1 MSEPSMTAAPPA
13 APPAVTVEIGTDHVA
28 LVTINRPE
36 ARNAVN
42 GAVAA
47 GLEAAIDQTEANPD
61 IWAVIIT
68 GTGTQAFCAGADLKE
83 ISAGRGAGLRTER
96 GGFAGFVHAPRTKP
110 WIAAVNGP
118 ALAGGCEI
126 VLTCELV
133 VAAEG
138 AVFGLPEVKRGLMA
152 VAGGLYR
159 LPRVPRRDYIVIDR
173 HHLGYLNALQKLNC
187 VYCGYVTGLIG
198 WTREIASVT
207 EQYWCPIKHFHCVK
221 CAHKRYK
228 NFLNFGD
235 GEGYAHQLDRI
246 RKEFGDLEFTS
257 KDGQEAKKGER

>member
-1 MSEPSMTAAPPA
+1 MSEPTSTA
-13 APPAVTVEIGTDHVA
+13 AVTVEILPDHVA

-61 IWAVIIT
+61 IWAVILT

-83 ISAGRGAGLRTER
+83 ISAGRGGALRTER

-159 LPRVPRRDYIVIDR
+159 LPRVLPRP
-173 HHLGYLNALQKLNC
+173 LALECIL
-187 VYCGYVTGLIG
+187 TG
-198 WTREIASVT
+198 E
-207 EQYWCPIKHFHCVK
+207 PITAEH
-221 CAHKRYK
+221 
-228 NFLNFGD
+228 
-235 GEGYAHQLDRI
+235 AHQFGMVNRLVPAARVVAEARALAARITANAPLAVRGSLSVAKQSLDLTDAEL
-246 RKEFGDLEFTS
+246 KELSLQAMVPVVASEDYKEGPLAFIETRAPRWTG
-257 KDGQEAKKGER
+257 R